1 MSHSIGLYLHIP
13 FCLRKCGYCDFYSC
27 KGNEGLYDQYTSAL
41 LAALGRYGDAGSY
54 EADSCYFGGGTP
66 SLLGPKRVGTL
77 LAAVEKYYGLNR
89 AEITL
94 EVNPATASL
103 ADFQGYRAAGVNRLS
118 IGMQTGVDE
127 ELASLGRLHTA
138 KDTVRAVE
146 EARRAGFENL
156 SLDLMLGIPG
166 QTEESLG
173 ETLSLVKQLSPAH
186 VSAYL
191 LKIEA
196 GTPFSLRL
204 ADEFPGE
211 EAQVALYRS
220 ACQSLE
226 AMGLRQY
233 EISNFARP
241 GFASRHNLKYWNGEE
256 YLGLGPAA
264 HSFLNGQ
271 RFFYPRDLEGF
282 LSGKEPVSDGTGG
295 DFEEYVLLRLRLV
308 EGLTEEGVQAR
319 FGQSIPER
327 LRKRAKPLSAA
338 GLMEEDNRGLRLTR
352 DGFLVSNE
360 ILARLL
366 AEG

>member
-1 MSHSIGLYLHIP
+1 MSHLIGLYLHVP

-27 KGNEGLYDQYTSAL
+27 KGNDDLYDQYTSAL
-41 LAALGRYGDAGSY
+41 LAALGRYGEAGGY
-54 EADSCYFGGGTP
+54 EADTCYFGGGTP

-77 LAAVEKYYGLNR
+77 LAAAEKYFKLNA

-103 ADFQGYRAAGVNRLS
+103 ADFEGYRAAGINRLS
-118 IGMQTGVDE
+118 IGMQTGMDE

-146 EARRAGFENL
+146 EARQAGFENL

-166 QTEESLG
+166 QTEESLR
-173 ETLSLVKQLSPAH
+173 ETLSLVKRLSPEH

-196 GTPFSLRL
+196 GTPFSLRP

-211 EAQVALYRS
+211 EAQVALYRF
-220 ACQSLE
+220 ACQGLE
-226 AMGLRQY
+226 EMGLMQY

-241 GFASRHNLKYWNGEE
+241 GLASRHNLKYWNGEE

-264 HSFLNGQ
+264 HSFLNGR

-282 LSGKEPVSDGTGG
+282 LFGKGPVEDGAGG
-295 DFEEYVLLRLRLV
+295 DFEEYAMLRLRLV
-308 EGLTEEGVQAR
+308 EGLTEEGVRAR
-319 FGQSIPER
+319 FGHPIPQR
-327 LRKRAKPLSAA
+327 LRRRAKPLSAA
-338 GLMEEDNRGLRLTR
+338 GLMEEDERGLRLTR
-352 DGFLVSNE
+352 NGFLVSNE

-366 AEG
+366 AE